1 MFVGELR
8 PYQDEAVDR
17 MVERG
22 SLLLA
27 YDQGTGKTVCAIAAS
42 EELMGEGKV
51 TTTLIVALS
60 SLKLQWAEA
69 IANFTDVRK
78 RWLRVKDQYVRV
90 PAEDQCVLL
99 DGNPEK
105 RAKLYQQIQDTQPE
119 YIIATYDQVIDDWH
133 HIRRLDVECII
144 IDEATQ
150 IKSFKADRSKKI
162 KRLWAPYR
170 YALTGTP
177 IENGKPE
184 EVFSI
189 MEWVDPEVLGRWDLF
204 DTTYI
209 ERHRMGFVIKYKHMD
224 VFHDVLSEAMARK
237 TATDPD
243 VAAYMPKVEF
253 AERHVQL
260 DFPTRRAYRRIAA
273 DLSEELA
280 KAGAKKRGSFDLAAY
295 YSGSK
300 QADEKS
306 AQGRIM
312 ARMLAAQ
319 MLLDH
324 PDLLRK
330 SAQDWEDS
338 EKQRQEG
345 VEKTNWPGSKYAYQ
359 LVRSG
364 LIDDLHT
371 TPKTDA
377 VIDEVRRILGDDPEH
392 KVIIFSFFRDMGEI
406 LQQALPEYSAVT
418 FHGQM
423 TQQAKAAAKQRF
435 SQDPTCRIFLAS
447 DAGGYGLDLPVAS
460 HLINVDFAVSS
471 GAQDQRNTRHRRT
484 SSDWPL
490 IYVIDF
496 LVEGTL
502 EERKKEQLG
511 LKRRV
516 AAAALDRKGASKDG
530 EIENDV
536 ESLTKHLARTA
547 A

>member
-8 PYQDEAVDR
+8 PYQDAAVDR

-22 SLLLA
+22 SLLMA

-42 EELMGEGKV
+42 EELMGEGEV

-69 IANFTDVRK
+69 LANFTDLRK
-78 RWLRVKDQYVRV
+78 RWIKIKDQYIRV

-105 RAKLYQQIQDTQPE
+105 RAKLYRQIEETQPE
-119 YIIATYDQVIDDWH
+119 YIIATYDQIIDDWK
-133 HIRRLDVECII
+133 HIKRLDVQCII

-150 IKSFKADRSKKI
+150 IKTFKADRTKKI

-170 YALTGTP
+170 FALTGTP

-189 MEWVDPEVLGRWDLF
+189 MEWVDPDVFGRWDLF
-204 DTTYI
+204 DKAYL
-209 ERHRMGFVIKYKHMD
+209 ERAKGGWVVKYKNMD
-224 VFHDVLSEAMARK
+224 IFHEVLSEAMARK

-253 AERHVQL
+253 SERIVQL

-273 DLSEELA
+273 DLSYELDNA
-280 KAGAKKRGSFDLAAY
+280 RTKRRGSFDLAAY

-300 QADEKS
+300 QPDEKS

-330 SAQDWEDS
+330 SAKDWEES
-338 EKQRQEG
+338 EKMRQEG

-359 LVRSG
+359 VVHDG
-364 LIDDLHT
+364 LLDKLT
-371 TPKTDA
+371 RAPKMEA
-377 VIDEVRRILGDDPEH
+377 VLEEIRNILEEDPEH
-392 KVIIFSFFRDMGEI
+392 KVVVFCVFRDFGEI
-406 LQQALPEYSAVT
+406 LRKALPEYRSVA
-418 FHGQM
+418 FHGQL
-423 TQQAKAAAKQRF
+423 TVQAKAASKQEF
-435 SQDPTCRIFLAS
+435 LKDPACRIFAAS

-460 HLINVDFAVSS
+460 HLINVDYAASA

-484 SSDWPL
+484 SSEWPV
-490 IYVIDF
+490 IYVTDL

-502 EERKKEQLG
+502 EERKRDQLG

-516 AAAALDRKGASKDG
+516 ASAALDRKGAGKGG

-536 ESLTKHLARTA
+536 ESLTNHLARTA

>member
-8 PYQDEAVDR
+8 PYQDSAVDR

-22 SLLLA
+22 SLLMA
-27 YDQGTGKTVCAIAAS
+27 YDQGTGKTVCAVAAS

-69 IANFTDVRK
+69 LANFTDLRK
-78 RWLRVKDQYVRV
+78 RWIKVKDQYIRV
-90 PAEDQCVLL
+90 PAADQCVLL
-99 DGNPEK
+99 DGGPEK
-105 RAKLYQQIQDTQPE
+105 RAKLYRQIEETQPE
-119 YIIATYDQVIDDWH
+119 YIIATYDQIIDDWR
-133 HIRRLDVECII
+133 HIKRLDVQCII

-150 IKSFKADRSKKI
+150 IKSFKADRAKKI

-170 YALTGTP
+170 FALTGTP

-189 MEWVDPEVLGRWDLF
+189 MEWVDPDVFGRWDLF
-204 DTTYI
+204 DKTYL
-209 ERHRMGFVIKYKHMD
+209 ERAHGGWVVEYKNMD
-224 VFHDVLSEAMARK
+224 VFHEVLSEAMARK
-237 TATDPD
+237 KATDPD

-253 AERHVQL
+253 TERMVQL
-260 DFPTRRAYRRIAA
+260 DFPTRRAYRQIAA
-273 DLSEELA
+273 DLSYELDRA
-280 KAGAKKRGSFDLAAY
+280 RQRNRGSFDLAAY

-300 QADEKS
+300 QPDEKS

-324 PDLLRK
+324 PELLRK
-330 SAQDWEDS
+330 SAQDFEKS
-338 EKQRQEG
+338 ELLRQEG
-345 VEKTNWPGSKYAYQ
+345 VEKSNWPGSKYAYQ
-359 LVRSG
+359 IVSQG
-364 LIDDLHT
+364 LLDDLT
-371 TPKTDA
+371 TAPKTKA
-377 VIDEVRRILGDDPEH
+377 VVNEIRTILEEDPDH
-392 KVIIFSFFRDMGEI
+392 KVVVFCVFRDFGAI
-406 LQQALPEYSAVT
+406 LQQALSEYGSVA
-418 FHGQM
+418 FHGQL
-423 TQQAKAAAKQRF
+423 TPQAKAAAKQQF
-435 SQDPTCRIFLAS
+435 LKDPKCRLFAAS

-460 HLINVDFAVSS
+460 HLINVDYAASA

-484 SSDWPL
+484 SSEWPV
-490 IYVIDF
+490 IYVVDF

-502 EERKKEQLG
+502 EERKRDQLG

-516 AAAALDRKGASKDG
+516 ASAALDRRGADKDG
-530 EIENDV
+530 KIENNV
-536 ESLTKHLARTA
+536 ESLTNHLARTA

>member
-22 SLLLA
+22 SLLMA

-42 EELMGEGKV
+42 EELMGEGEV

-69 IANFTDVRK
+69 LATFTDLRK
-78 RWLRVKDQYVRV
+78 RWIKVKDQYIRV

-99 DGNPEK
+99 DGGPEK
-105 RAKLYQQIQDTQPE
+105 RAKLYRQIEETQPE
-119 YIIATYDQVIDDWH
+119 YIIATYDQVIDDWK
-133 HIRRLDVECII
+133 HIKRLDVQCIV

-189 MEWVDPEVLGRWDLF
+189 MEWVDPDVFGRWDLF
-204 DTTYI
+204 DKAYMD
-209 ERHRMGFVIKYKHMD
+209 RASGGWVVKYKNMD
-224 VFHDVLSEAMARK
+224 TFHQVLSEAMARK

-253 AERHVQL
+253 SESVVQL
-260 DFPTRRAYRRIAA
+260 DFATRRAYRRIAA
-273 DLSEELA
+273 DLSDELA
-280 KAGAKKRGSFDLAAY
+280 QARTRNRGAFDLSAY

-300 QADEKS
+300 QPDEKS

-330 SAQDWEDS
+330 SAKDFEES
-338 EKQRQEG
+338 ERLRQEG
-345 VEKTNWPGSKYAYQ
+345 IEKATWPGSKYAYQ
-359 LVRSG
+359 VVNDG
-364 LIDDLHT
+364 LLDKLSRA
-371 TPKTDA
+371 PKMEA
-377 VIDEVRRILGDDPEH
+377 VLEGIRNILEEDPEH
-392 KVIIFSFFRDMGEI
+392 KIVIFCVFRDFGEI
-406 LQQALPEYSAVT
+406 LRNALPEYRSVA
-418 FHGQM
+418 FHGQL
-423 TQQAKAAAKQRF
+423 TPQAKAASKQQF
-435 SQDPTCRIFLAS
+435 LTDPSCRIFAAS

-460 HLINVDFAVSS
+460 HLINVDYAASA

-484 SSDWPL
+484 SSEWPV

-502 EERKKEQLG
+502 EERKRDQLG

-516 AAAALDRKGASKDG
+516 ASAALDRRGASKDG

-536 ESLTKHLARTA
+536 ESLTNHLARTA